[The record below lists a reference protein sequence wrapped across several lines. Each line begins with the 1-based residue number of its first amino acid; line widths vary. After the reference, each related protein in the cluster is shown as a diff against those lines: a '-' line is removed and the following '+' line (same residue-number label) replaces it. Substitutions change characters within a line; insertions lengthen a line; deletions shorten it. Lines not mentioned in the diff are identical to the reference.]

1 MIFFFSNPPMDAA
14 MDAAAA
20 AMDQVGAAGATEE
33 DDRDEKEEKPR
44 WRCKLT
50 ITLGGAP
57 QHTGCKC
64 VLPLEWKDIVAN
76 RCEEGPVSAVGWREL
91 ADGCFERRQVSP

>member
-1 MIFFFSNPPMDAA
+1 MDAA

-20 AMDQVGAAGATEE
+20 AMDQVGAAGAAGAAEE
-33 DDRDEKEEKPR
+33 DDRDEKEEKLR

-76 RCEEGPVSAVGWREL
+76 RCDEGPVSAVGWCEL
-91 ADGCFERRQVSP
+91 ADGCIERRQVSP

>member
-1 MIFFFSNPPMDAA
+1 

-20 AMDQVGAAGATEE
+20 AMDQVGAAGAAGAAEE
-33 DDRDEKEEKPR
+33 DDRDEKEEKQR

-57 QHTGCKC
+57 QQSS
-64 VLPLEWKDIVAN
+64 
-76 RCEEGPVSAVGWREL
+76 R
-91 ADGCFERRQVSP
+91 